1 MKIRFSSSLSN
12 EKPVTY
18 KITDRLQRTT
28 TATLPKSTLPFKA
41 SLRYRHQTTYH
52 YLPVRSTAC
61 AKITDHA
68 TLYLAL
74 HRAKIRLCA
83 LPFKASLRY
92 RYQTTYQYLPV
103 RSATCAKIT
112 DRATLYLA
120 LHRAK
125 IRLCALPFKSSLQP
139 KIDFTLFRSRHVHYE
154 TLHRCLGP
162 SGDASRNNGH
172 QQRARFC
179 WVILLPAEV
188 PIRHLGKTIL
198 QSLAQQRI

>member
-1 MKIRFSSSLSN
+1 MKICFSSSLSN

-41 SLRYRHQTTYH
+41 SLRYRYQTTYH

-103 RSATCAKIT
+103 F
-112 DRATLYLA
+112 D
-120 LHRAK
+120 
-125 IRLCALPFKSSLQP
+125 CALFLYVSPQTPKSLTDKHSIWRSTVP
-139 KIDFTLFRSRHVHYE
+139 KFTFALFRSRRPY
-154 TLHRCLGP
+154 
-162 SGDASRNNGH
+162 SNNGH
-172 QQRARFC
+172 QQRAGFC
-179 WVILLPAEV
+179 WVILLPTEV
-188 PIRHLGKTIL
+188 PICHLGKTIH